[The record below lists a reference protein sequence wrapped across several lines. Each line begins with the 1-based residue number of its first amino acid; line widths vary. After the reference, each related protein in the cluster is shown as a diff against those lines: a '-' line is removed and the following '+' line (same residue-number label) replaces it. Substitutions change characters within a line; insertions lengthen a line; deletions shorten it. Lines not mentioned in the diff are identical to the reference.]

1 MGQLEKELKEKDE
14 YLHTIIDELEDANQD
29 LKSSNEEL
37 QSMNEEMQS
46 SNEELETSKE
56 ELQSINEELSTINAE
71 LQNKNEELSG
81 VNNDIYN
88 LLSSIEIGTIFL
100 DLDLHIRRFTPA
112 VDRIYN
118 FLPGDIGRP
127 IAHFVS
133 NLAYDHLVQDIRQV
147 LHNLVSKAIE
157 VQAKDGAWY
166 LMSIKPYRTLE
177 NVIDGAVIT
186 FVDISEQKRGDE
198 LRRLGTI
205 LRDSNDAV
213 TVQDFTGKIL
223 AWNRG
228 AADMYGWSEAEALS
242 MNSLEMMPENARAEA
257 IILYQRLSKGENL
270 RSFESQRITRGGK
283 TLDIWITLTALV
295 DDTKQPVGVAT
306 TERNITD
313 RKQDRQIC
321 FFENRALKALNYWY
335 QTLLDHPE
343 SLSPSPAEA
352 ACQILVKEAGY
363 RMAWIGKVEQGKRKT
378 VTPVAWAGIENGEP
392 KRLVKTSR
400 DAVERALSSR
410 EPVTGHNRLPDQLG
424 EALNKGYQSFL
435 ALPILSEQSLL
446 GALVIYAPEPD
457 AFAAPEVERLVAFSR
472 RVTQTIS
479 SEWQTIER
487 QEK

>member
-1 MGQLEKELKEKDE
+1 ML
-14 YLHTIIDELEDANQD
+14 
-29 LKSSNEEL
+29 
-37 QSMNEEMQS
+37 
-46 SNEELETSKE
+46 
-56 ELQSINEELSTINAE
+56 
-71 LQNKNEELSG
+71 
-81 VNNDIYN
+81 
-88 LLSSIEIGTIFL
+88 
-100 DLDLHIRRFTPA
+100 
-112 VDRIYN
+112 
-118 FLPGDIGRP
+118 
-127 IAHFVS
+127 
-133 NLAYDHLVQDIRQV
+133 
-147 LHNLVSKAIE
+147 NLVPKAIE

-228 AADMYGWSEAEALS
+228 AVELYGWNEAEALT
-242 MNSLEMMPENARAEA
+242 MNSLEMMPANARAEA
-257 IILYQRLSKGENL
+257 ITLYQRLSKGENL

-283 TLDIWITLTALV
+283 ILDIWITLTALV
-295 DDTKQPVGVAT
+295 DDAKQPVGVAT

-313 RKQDRQIC
+313 RIQDRQIC
-321 FFENRALKALNYWY
+321 FFENRGLKALNHWY

-363 RMAWIGKVEQGKRKT
+363 RMAWIGKVDQGKRKK
-378 VTPVAWAGIENGEP
+378 VTLVAWAGVDNRESE
-392 KRLVKTSR
+392 RLLKISQEVV
-400 DAVERALSSR
+400 ARALSSR
-410 EPVTGHNRLPDQLG
+410 EPVKGHNRLSEQPG
-424 EALNKGYQSFL
+424 EALKNRDQSFL
-435 ALPILSEQSLL
+435 VLPILSEQSRL

-457 AFAAPEVERLVAFSR
+457 AFAAPEVERLVEFSR